1 MTEENALTPVMRL
14 VKTETSPSYRFA
26 GAGFNAKA
34 AIYLLQISIFEE
46 NKWMK
51 REQII
56 PLVEKKHL
64 ELGGLPG
71 TTKRVNTVRK
81 ALEELH
87 KAKVVTRSQ
96 KGHYALSASA
106 IALNFRPPKE
116 RRPLKFK
123 AHLEIEKEISHG
135 KECIYVYLNPNDRK
149 LASLEGRPDFECKIG
164 YSKKKDPKERVL
176 EQIGTAMSRFP
187 VIGLAVECDDA
198 KDTESKIH
206 KVLELAKC
214 HYNERCG
221 EEWFMASPAII
232 EFIWDQLINK
242 RTPEGEVA
250 KAVIRMKSSPSGRLK
265 KIWVILKT
273 LIFG

>member
-1 MTEENALTPVMRL
+1 MTEENTLTPVVTL
-14 VKTETSPSYRFA
+14 VKTETSPCYRFA
-26 GAGFNAKA
+26 GAEFNAKA
-34 AIYLLQISIFEE
+34 AKYLLQRSIFEE

-71 TTKRVNTVRK
+71 TTQRVNTVRK

-123 AHLEIEKEISHG
+123 AHLEIEKEISQG

-149 LASLEGRPDFECKIG
+149 LASFEGRPDFECKIG
-164 YSKKKDPKERVL
+164 YSKKKDTKERVL

-187 VIGLAVECDDA
+187 VIGLAIECDDA
-198 KDTESKIH
+198 KDTEGKIH

-232 EFIWDQLINK
+232 EFVWDQLFVK
-242 RTPEGEVA
+242 RTPEAEIA
-250 KAVIRMKSSPSGRLK
+250 KAVVRMKSARLSRFK
-265 KIWVILKT
+265 RILMILRT